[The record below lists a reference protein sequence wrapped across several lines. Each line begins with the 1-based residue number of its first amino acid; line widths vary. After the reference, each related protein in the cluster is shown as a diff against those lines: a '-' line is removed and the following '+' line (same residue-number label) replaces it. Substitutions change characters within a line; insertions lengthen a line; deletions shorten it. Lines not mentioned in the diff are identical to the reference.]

1 MSLSVAIVAD
11 DLTGALDSSTP
22 FVLAGHPVAVAVE
35 AGATDEAIATGAT
48 VVAVNTASR
57 SLPPGEA
64 AAVVGRCAEALSVA
78 GALVAF
84 KKVDSRLKGN
94 VAAEVDAAL
103 TGFGRA
109 RAVVAP
115 AVPSEGRTVVTGHI
129 VGRGIAE
136 PIDIRARLGAL
147 AAACE
152 VPDTPDQAA
161 VDRVAGRLLA
171 DRGLLG
177 VGARGLALG
186 LARAIG
192 PGADTP
198 AQFTPRGRILFAIGS
213 RDPITLAAVDRLMEE
228 CPDAVSVLAPDGRVP
243 RPGRSAA
250 SVTVLR
256 TTEGSGAASES
267 EVAARFAEGVV
278 AYLDAFEFATVVLCG
293 GDTASAVLRG
303 LAVRVVR
310 PRGEIFSMP
319 WFEVTASGR
328 ALMVVTKSGG
338 FGAPDVFA
346 RLAEK

>member
-35 AGATDEAIATGAT
+35 AGATGEAIATGAT
-48 VVAVNTASR
+48 VIAVNTASR
-57 SLPPGEA
+57 GLPPGEA
-64 AAVVGRCAEALSVA
+64 AAAVGRCAEALSAA
-78 GALVAF
+78 GAVIAF

-115 AVPSEGRTVVTGHI
+115 AVPSEGRTVVTGRI
-129 VGRGIAE
+129 VGRGIVE
-136 PIDIRARLGAL
+136 PIDIRTRLGAS
-147 AAACE
+147 AAICE

-161 VDRVAGRLLA
+161 IDRVAGRLLV
-171 DRGLLG
+171 DQGLLG

-192 PGADTP
+192 SGADPP
-198 AQFTPRGRILFAIGS
+198 AEFARRGRMLFAIGS
-213 RDPITLAAVDRLMEE
+213 RDPITLAAVDRLMVER
-228 CPDAVSVLAPDGRVP
+228 PNAVSVLAPDGCVP
-243 RPGRSAA
+243 RPGASAA
-250 SVTVLR
+250 GVTVLC
-256 TTEGSGAASES
+256 TTEGSGGASES
-267 EVAARFAEGVV
+267 EVAVRFADGVV
-278 AYLDAFEFATVVLCG
+278 AYLDAFESATVVLCG
-293 GDTASAVLRG
+293 GDTASAVLRK

-319 WFEVTASGR
+319 WFEVMAGGR
-328 ALMVVTKSGG
+328 ALTVVTKSGG
-338 FGAPDVFA
+338 FGTADVFA
-346 RLAEK
+346 RLAAK